1 MKNLKGLLV
10 EMDMGGKKHKVT
22 VIKVDEARKMLTLEN
37 VVTKLKFDMTFE
49 AFEGFSGIE
58 IDKRELLK
66 G

>member
-10 EMDMGGKKHKVT
+10 EMEVGGKKNKFAIVKVNE
-22 VIKVDEARKMLTLEN
+22 IKKILTLEN
-37 VVTKLKFDMTFE
+37 MITKIQFDMTYE

-58 IDKRELLK
+58 LDKRELLR